1 MKNRLLR
8 IFTLQIF
15 TLLTFIFSAF
25 STAPPSIDSLEQLVG
40 DYIRIAK
47 PTMDTS
53 FRLATTVHSVPGLW
67 ESLRILLFHAEYQSS
82 DGTWFWNGE
91 FLYRDGAIR
100 FFVPDFGGWGLMSGV
115 MRGNTLYYSY
125 SWGSGT
131 ERSYIG
137 RLRSNA
143 DTLVIQE
150 SGGYS
155 DKDLFI
161 AKTVDSLAVYLYSP
175 WSPRNFNEFDSS
187 AIKWGLIRETDSSIF
202 IIDTLGKEIPPQFPS
217 KTHIEK
223 VNISRK

>member
-1 MKNRLLR
+1 MKNRLFLF
-8 IFTLQIF
+8 IVLAFITLG
-15 TLLTFIFSAF
+15 FS
-25 STAPPSIDSLEQLVG
+25 SMPPGIDSLEQLVG

-53 FRLATTVHSVPGLW
+53 FRLTTTVHNVPGLW

-115 MRGNTLYYSY
+115 MRGTTLYYSY

-137 RLRSNA
+137 RLSLNA
-143 DTLVIQE
+143 DTIVVQE
-150 SGGYS
+150 SGGYT

-161 AKTVDSLAVYLYSP
+161 AKTVDSLAVYLYSS
-175 WSPRNFNEFDSS
+175 WSPRDFNEFDSS
-187 AIKWGLIRETDSSIF
+187 AIKWGLIRETDSSIT
-202 IIDTLGKEIPPQFPS
+202 IIDTLGKDIPPQFPS
-217 KTHIEK
+217 KTHVEK
-223 VNISRK
+223 INTVRK